1 LLKMSNIINT
11 FITSAPFLAFLY
23 LFIRVYSWTF
33 RLQVENETVWKEY
46 HKKGGT
52 VLLCTWHQHFFGAIR
67 HFQSYRTYKPGIM
80 ISRSKDGHIIAEVA
94 RRSGWEPIRGS
105 SSRGGLEAMFKLIDR
120 LKKNRLAA
128 HIVDGPRGP
137 AGEVKAGVIRIS
149 HAADAVIVP
158 FYIQADSAW
167 YFNSWDHFMLPKPF
181 SKVTLRFDKMI
192 KFSATN
198 DNELFESQRLQLQ
211 ETMRKGAKKLFA

>member
-1 LLKMSNIINT
+1 MSKILNH

-33 RLQVENETVWKEY
+33 RFQVENEAAWKEY
-46 HKKGGT
+46 CDKGGR

-67 HFQSYRTYKPGIM
+67 HFRSYREYKPGLM
-80 ISRSKDGHIIAEVA
+80 ISKSKDGHIIAAVA
-94 RRSGWEPIRGS
+94 RRSGWDTIRGS
-105 SSRGGLEAMFKLIDR
+105 SSRGGLEAMLKIIEKLKKDR
-120 LKKNRLAA
+120 LAG

-137 AGEVKAGVIRIS
+137 AGEIKAGVIRIS

-167 YFNSWDHFMLPKPF
+167 YFNSWDRFMLPKPF
-181 SKVTLRFDKMI
+181 SKVTLRFDEMI
-192 KFSATN
+192 KFPATTE
-198 DNELFESQRLQLQ
+198 DELFESQRQQLQ
-211 ETMRKGAKKLFA
+211 EIMRKGAGNLFR